1 MSDAN
6 EEFSLNIQENT
17 NVPFDLYYTNFL
29 KVLSEIH
36 DENVRD
42 RCHQSWTSLYRYY
55 TRSVSN
61 EQALLLEE
69 KRLREILQ
77 RLNIEIDSRQSEM
90 DYQVRNILQRG
101 EQILSDIHLMNADH
115 PSTRED
121 DLMTVERSEESIAVF
136 DIQTNRQELLHTIEY
151 LKSNIKDLQ
160 IIRRCD
166 SILFERISFSRE
178 NDGNRTQSPKRNFI
192 SLIFKNLSD

>member
-36 DENVRD
+36 DESVRD
-42 RCHQSWTSLYRYY
+42 RCHQCWTSLYRYY

-61 EQALLLEE
+61 EQTLILEE

-121 DLMTVERSEESIAVF
+121 DLIPIERSEESIAVF